1 MWGINMRRPDFIIIG
16 AMKCATST
24 LHDQLAMQDGIFM
37 STPKEP
43 CYFSDDEIYA
53 KGREWYE
60 GLFGDAGEGVLC
72 GESSTHYTKRP
83 RLGKTI
89 ERMVDYFGEDSHVK
103 FVYVVRHPIDR
114 LVSHYIHDWTEN
126 KITVGIEEAVEGYA
140 DLVDFSL
147 YGMQLTGFIEAF
159 GRERI
164 LLVPFDGIRERPGVE
179 LARMCRFVGYGGEVK
194 WYEEEGAKNVSSAR
208 LRKSGLRDAIVFNP
222 VVSAVRR
229 VLVPQSVRDKVK
241 SMWQIKDR
249 PELSAETVKRLEARF
264 DEDLGVLSKWLGR
277 RICCG
282 NFREAT
288 LEGMLDWKC
297 DCDEASNAGAVML

>member
-1 MWGINMRRPDFIIIG
+1 MGRPDFIIIG

-24 LHDQLAMQDGIFM
+24 LHDQLAMQRGIFM

-53 KGREWYE
+53 KGSEWYE
-60 GLFGDAGEGVLC
+60 GLFAEAGSGDLC

-83 RLGKTI
+83 RLGKTV
-89 ERMVDYFGEDSHVK
+89 ERMVDYFGDDRRVK
-103 FVYVVRHPIDR
+103 FVYVIRHPIDR

-126 KITVGIEEAVEGYA
+126 MITVGIEKAVVGYA

-147 YGMQLTGFIEAF
+147 YGMQLEVFIEAF

-164 LLVPFDGIRERPGVE
+164 LLVPFDGIRKRAEVE
-179 LARMCRFVGYGGEVK
+179 LKRVCRFVGYGGEVK
-194 WYEEEGAKNVSSAR
+194 WCEEGGAKNVSSAR

-229 VLVPQSVRDKVK
+229 AVVPQSVRDRVK
-241 SMWQIKDR
+241 SMWQMKER
-249 PELSAETVKRLEARF
+249 PELSRETVKRLEARF
-264 DEDLGVLSKWLGR
+264 DEDLRMLSEWLGR
-277 RICCG
+277 RICCE

-288 LEGMLDWKC
+288 LGDPLDWNC
-297 DCDEASNAGAVML
+297 DGVSRAGASSI